1 MTQTTAKVFAK
12 KIFDLTRPEA
22 PPAVADLLAQVTAA
36 SGQSPL
42 AVMKDF
48 WGLSRGPGKLS
59 FNDYVKYRLF
69 DKAFY
74 GDADR
79 KAFLGQRANH
89 SLMLELNYRHDWF
102 ALLNNKIAF
111 QGYIAGYGLPVIAT
125 LGLYAP
131 GFAGSAGAR
140 LLADAAA
147 LRDFLLTPGH
157 YPLFGKPVE
166 GVQSL
171 GSLALEACDARA
183 GTVTAVGGEV
193 LPVDAVVEAV
203 ATHFADG
210 FMFQPLHGSP
220 GDLAKVIGP
229 RLSTV
234 RVVTVQSNAGPAV
247 HKAVWKIPAAGNVAD
262 NYWRSGNILAALD
275 PETGAIV
282 SASCGVGLNFA
293 AVTRHPDT
301 GAGLIGVKV
310 PGWDAV
316 RSRALEGAR
325 ALHHFALLGWDMGIA
340 EHGPVVVEANEAP
353 DLTLIQVAERCGAN
367 TALIQE
373 LLRRQKAAAAAYEAR
388 VKAEVKE
395 L

>member
-1 MTQTTAKVFAK
+1 MTGSKVFDVA
-12 KIFDLTRPEA
+12 RPEVQ
-22 PPAVADLLAQVTAA
+22 PTVAELLAKVTAA
-36 SGQSPL
+36 SGQSPM

-89 SLMLELNYRHDWF
+89 TLMLQLNYRHDWF

-125 LGLYAP
+125 SGLYAP
-131 GFAGSAGAR
+131 GFAGSRGVR
-140 LLADAAA
+140 LLADEAA
-147 LRDFLLTPGH
+147 LRAFLLTPEH

-171 GSLALEACDARA
+171 GSLALASCDAKA
-183 GTVTAVGGEV
+183 GTVTAVNGDV
-193 LPVDAVVEAV
+193 LPVEAV
-203 ATHFADG
+203 AEAIATHFADG
-210 FMFQPLHGSP
+210 FMFQPMHGSP
-220 GDLAKVIGP
+220 PDLARVIGP

-234 RVVTVQSNAGPAV
+234 RVVTVQSDDGPLV
-247 HKAVWKIPAAGNVAD
+247 LKAVWKIAAGGNVAD

-275 PETGAIV
+275 AENGAIV
-282 SASCGVGLNFA
+282 SASSGVGLSFA
-293 AVTRHPDT
+293 EVIRHPDT
-301 GAGLIGVKV
+301 GADLVGLKV
-310 PGWDAV
+310 PAWDAV
-316 RSRALEGAR
+316 RGRALEGAR
-325 ALHHFALLGWDMGIA
+325 ALSHFAILGWDIGIA

-353 DLTLIQVAERCGAN
+353 DLTLIQVAERTGAH
-367 TALIQE
+367 TQVIQD
-373 LLRRQKAAAAAYEAR
+373 LLRRQKAAAAAYEAKI
-388 VKAEVKE
+388 KAEVKQ

>member
-1 MTQTTAKVFAK
+1 MTMTGTPPKVFDVA
-12 KIFDLTRPEA
+12 RPEVT
-22 PPAVADLLAQVTAA
+22 PTVAELLARVTAA
-36 SGQSPL
+36 SGLGPM

-69 DKAFY
+69 DKDFY

-89 SLMLELNYRHDWF
+89 ALMLEVNYRHDWF

-111 QGYIAGYGLPVIAT
+111 QGYVAGYGLPVIAT

-131 GFAGSAGAR
+131 GFTGSADAR
-140 LLADAAA
+140 LLDDAAA
-147 LRDFLLTPGH
+147 LKAFLLTPGH
-157 YPLFGKPVE
+157 YPMFGKPVE

-171 GSLALEACDARA
+171 GSLALQACDAKA
-183 GTVTAVGGEV
+183 GTVTAVGGDV
-193 LPVDAVVEAV
+193 LPVDAVVDAI
-203 ATHFADG
+203 AAHFADG

-220 GDLAKVIGP
+220 RDLAPVIGP

-234 RVVTVQSNAGPAV
+234 RVVTLQSDDGPRV

-262 NYWRSGNILAALD
+262 NYWRPGNVLAALD
-275 PETGAIV
+275 PDTGAIV
-282 SASCGVGLNFA
+282 SASSGVGLGFA
-293 AVTRHPDT
+293 AVTHHPDT
-301 GAGLIGVKV
+301 GAGLAGVRAPFWGEVKQ
-310 PGWDAV
+310 
-316 RSRALEGAR
+316 RALEGAR
-325 ALHHFALLGWDMGIA
+325 ALRHFGLLGWDIGLA

-353 DLTLIQVAERCGAN
+353 DLTLIQVAERKGAH
-367 TALIQE
+367 TPEIEALR
-373 LLRRQKAAAAAYEAR
+373 LRQKAAAAAYQAR
-388 VKAEVKE
+388 VKAEVKS